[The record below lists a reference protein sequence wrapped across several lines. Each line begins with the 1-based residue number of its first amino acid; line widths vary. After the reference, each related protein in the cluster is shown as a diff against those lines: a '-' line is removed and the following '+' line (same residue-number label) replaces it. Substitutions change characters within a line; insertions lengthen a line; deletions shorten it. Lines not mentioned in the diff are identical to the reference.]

1 MLKHIFSIFLLF
13 TSTLLLAQTDWT
25 LKKDDNGIKIYTR
38 PVADETLDEYK
49 AITVVDTRIDNV
61 VSELLTAPKYE
72 DSCEPGISYYIK
84 QLSDNQH
91 VFYAHKPL
99 PWPIRDR
106 DIITLLT
113 VEKISDLKYKLILES
128 LPDAIPEKEKTIRIK
143 KLMGYW
149 LLEADGNTTKITQ
162 QLFVNPEGTL
172 PAFVINNL
180 LIKGPFKTF
189 SELKETLKDSDDK
202 F

>member
-13 TSTLLLAQTDWT
+13 TSTLLLAQTNWT

-49 AITVVDTRIDNV
+49 AITVVNTKIDNV
-61 VSELLTAPKYE
+61 VSELLTAPNYE

-189 SELKETLKDSDDK
+189 SELKETLKDSDVK

>member
-1 MLKHIFSIFLLF
+1 MPKNTLLFLLLL
-13 TSTLLLAQTDWT
+13 TSLVSIAQTDWT
-25 LKKDDNGIKIYTR
+25 LKKDDNDIKIYTR
-38 PVADETLDEYK
+38 PVAGETLDEYK
-49 AITVVDTRIDNV
+49 ATTVVNTKTDNV
-61 VSELLTAPKYE
+61 VSELLTAPRYE
-72 DSCEPGISYYIK
+72 GSCEPGISYYIK

-128 LPDAIPEKEKTIRIK
+128 FPDAIPEKEKTIRIK

-189 SELKETLKDSDDK
+189 SELKETLKGSDDK